1 MLCYIKQH
9 ISKLVISD
17 DFESTLEGQSTQPEN
32 FISFDNSGVI
42 VRFNDPESLPHEVLG
57 ITLEICWDEA
67 LPFTL
72 LSDEVQLSPVIQFYP
87 PGLKLSNPACVTV
100 PHSALVDSSH
110 GWNIGLK
117 SAVFS
122 DGAVVWHD
130 KTVDR
135 IYADSLS
142 FQTDCLLSY
151 VVVGT
156 AVRNSYHTKKRFYCA
171 VFGGQGKVGPNYT
184 AYLYLFDECEAS
196 LQVWVN
202 N

>member
-1 MLCYIKQH
+1 M
-9 ISKLVISD
+9 ISD
-17 DFESTLEGQSTQPEN
+17 DFDQPEN
-32 FISFDNSGVI
+32 FISFDNSGVS
-42 VRFNDPESLPHEVLG
+42 VHFNNPESLPDEVLG
-57 ITLEICWDEA
+57 ITLEMCWDEA

-100 PHSALVDSSH
+100 PHSALVDCSH
-110 GWNIGLK
+110 GWNVGLK

-122 DGAVVWHD
+122 DGVVVWD
-130 KTVDR
+130 DTTVDR
-135 IYADSLS
+135 IYADNLS
-142 FQTDCLLSY
+142 FQADCLLSY

-156 AVRNSYHTKKRFYCA
+156 PVRNSYPTKKRFYCA

-196 LQVWVN
+196 LQVRLLN
-202 N
+202 MC